1 MITKKSEWH
10 KKNVSNE
17 DLWKR
22 LIKLETLID
31 ILLDGKSGN
40 AVEEQVRLRKEGDE
54 KARRLRERTDMLGR

>member
-1 MITKKSEWH
+1 MKKKDWY
-10 KKNVSNE
+10 KKNVTNE

-22 LIKLETLID
+22 ILKLETLID